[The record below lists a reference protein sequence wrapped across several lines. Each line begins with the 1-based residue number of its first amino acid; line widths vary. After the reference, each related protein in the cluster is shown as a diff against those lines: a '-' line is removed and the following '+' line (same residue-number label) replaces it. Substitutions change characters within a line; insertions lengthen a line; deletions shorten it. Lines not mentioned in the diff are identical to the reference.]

1 MSTTASRLAPAQ
13 PVVLSP
19 RRFRRGLVAAAAGG
33 TLVVIVGI
41 GASPAT
47 AAPGMLPVVRG
58 GFTVAAPA
66 SPLSDLRAALEA
78 APDHARIPI
87 GQILRNVAQDM
98 S

>member
-19 RRFRRGLVAAAAGG
+19 RFRRGLVAAAAGG